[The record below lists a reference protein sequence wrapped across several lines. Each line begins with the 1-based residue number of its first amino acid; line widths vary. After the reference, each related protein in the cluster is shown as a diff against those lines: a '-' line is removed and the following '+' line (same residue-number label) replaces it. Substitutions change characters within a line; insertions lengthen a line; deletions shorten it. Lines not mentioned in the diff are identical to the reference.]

1 MYDIKIREWSIT
13 EFKNQVLVELCLES
27 YVSGMAQVDVTKDS
41 STIKVNIV
49 KWESTIKAQ
58 LCLLCIKLLAGFLI
72 LELPNT

>member
-49 KWESTIKAQ
+49 TLESPIEA
-58 LCLLCIKLLAGFLI
+58 
-72 LELPNT
+72 